1 MTDTITTT
9 NTQHQ
14 ELVAQFEAY
23 IAENAKFTDKGVKAA
38 AGRAR
43 KALQEMSKAIKLR
56 RKEITEEKAA
66 LSAK

>member
-1 MTDTITTT
+1 MTEPVVNNHEEI
-9 NTQHQ
+9 
-14 ELVAQFEAY
+14 VKQFELY
-23 IAENAKFTDKGVKAA
+23 LAENAKFTQKGVKAA

-66 LSAK
+66 LATK